1 MAGKLSVRLT
11 GDLDISVDS
20 ATCAGGFV
28 SVGTGFKLGI
38 TDFTRCA
45 DTEISQNLYDVDA
58 SLAPVPL
65 PYPPNLEGRLLYLQ
79 IVRGGPL
86 AVEVTFAAQGP
97 TVIPLKGLLVI
108 EPSNLDYITGITI
121 NSGQGTIEWAVT
133 GTEA

>member
-20 ATCAGGFV
+20 ATCPGGFT

-58 SLAPVPL
+58 SGAPVVL
-65 PYPPNLEGRLLYLQ
+65 PFPPNLEGRLLYLQ
-79 IVRGGPL
+79 VIRGGPL
-86 AVEVTFAAQGP
+86 GVQVDFAAQGP
-97 TVIPLKGLLVI
+97 TLIPVKGLLVI
-108 EPSNLDYITGITI
+108 EPADLDFIAGITI
-121 NSGQGTIEWAVT
+121 LTGQGTIEWAVT
-133 GTEA
+133 GSEA